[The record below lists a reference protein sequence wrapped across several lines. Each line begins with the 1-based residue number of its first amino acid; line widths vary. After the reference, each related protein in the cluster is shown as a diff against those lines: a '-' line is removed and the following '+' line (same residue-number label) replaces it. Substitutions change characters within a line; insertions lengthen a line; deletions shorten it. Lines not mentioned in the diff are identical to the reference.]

1 MKSIRKRK
9 HTQTR
14 KDKSVLLREKNN
26 ARSVCTLRFVRIWRE
41 RMAKGKKTD
50 NETIYKIMISM
61 FSTNNFN
68 ETSRQLNIPVKT
80 VEKIYK
86 ENKDKEEFTKLCI
99 QKKEE
104 FTETATRIINKA
116 TNLMEQRI
124 DLATE
129 HENELEEII
138 DEIWMTDK
146 KEMNET
152 KKKALVAKIAGMQ
165 LYSLKELAVAI
176 GTMYDKRALAKG
188 ESTSNTDINIKM
200 DKKVEELSQ

>member
-1 MKSIRKRK
+1 MPR
-9 HTQTR
+9 
-14 KDKSVLLREKNN
+14 
-26 ARSVCTLRFVRIWRE
+26 
-41 RMAKGKKTD
+41 GKKTD

-61 FSTNNFN
+61 YTTGNFS
-68 ETSRQLNIPVKT
+68 ETSRQLNIPVNT
-80 VEKIYK
+80 VEDIYK
-86 ENKDKEEFTKLCI
+86 NNIEKPEFVKLRKEKQDEFVEK
-99 QKKEE
+99 
-104 FTETATRIINKA
+104 ANRIINKA

-152 KKKALVAKIAGMQ
+152 KKKALVSKIAGMQ
-165 LYSLKELAVAI
+165 LYNIKELAVAI

-188 ESTSNTDINIKM
+188 ESTTNTAMTIKM
-200 DKKVEELSQ
+200 DKKVEELSK

>member
-1 MKSIRKRK
+1 MR
-9 HTQTR
+9 
-14 KDKSVLLREKNN
+14 
-26 ARSVCTLRFVRIWRE
+26 
-41 RMAKGKKTD
+41 GKKTD

-61 FSTNNFN
+61 FSTNNFA
-68 ETSRQLNIPVKT
+68 ETAKQLNIPATT

-86 ENKDKEEFTKLCI
+86 ENKDKEEFVELCAI
-99 QKKEE
+99 KKDE
-104 FTETATRIINKA
+104 FVETATRIINKA
-116 TNLMEQRI
+116 TSLMEKRI

-165 LYSLKELAVAI
+165 LYSLKELAVAV
-176 GTMYDKRALAKG
+176 GTMYDKKALTKG
-188 ESTSNTDINIKM
+188 ESTVNSKFEVEIKV
-200 DKKVEELSQ
+200 VE

>member
-1 MKSIRKRK
+1 
-9 HTQTR
+9 
-14 KDKSVLLREKNN
+14 
-26 ARSVCTLRFVRIWRE
+26 
-41 RMAKGKKTD
+41 MAKGKKTD
-50 NETIYKIMISM
+50 NETIYKIMVSM

-68 ETSRQLNIPVKT
+68 ETSRQLKVPVKT

-86 ENKDKEEFTKLCI
+86 ENKDKEEFTKLCM

-116 TNLMEQRI
+116 TDLMEKRI

-165 LYSLKELAVAI
+165 LYSLKELAVTI

-188 ESTSNTDINIKM
+188 ESTVNNKFEVDI
-200 DKKVEELSQ
+200 KVVE

>member
-1 MKSIRKRK
+1 
-9 HTQTR
+9 
-14 KDKSVLLREKNN
+14 
-26 ARSVCTLRFVRIWRE
+26 
-41 RMAKGKKTD
+41 MAKGKKTD
-50 NETIYKIMISM
+50 NETIYKIMVSM

-68 ETSRQLNIPVKT
+68 ETSRQLKVPVKT

-86 ENKDKEEFTKLCI
+86 ENKDKEEFTKLYM

-116 TNLMEQRI
+116 TDLMEKRI

-152 KKKALVAKIAGMQ
+152 KKKTLVAKIAGMQ
-165 LYSLKELAVAI
+165 LYSLKELAVTI

-188 ESTSNTDINIKM
+188 ESTVNNKFEVDI
-200 DKKVEELSQ
+200 KVVE

>member
-1 MKSIRKRK
+1 M
-9 HTQTR
+9 
-14 KDKSVLLREKNN
+14 
-26 ARSVCTLRFVRIWRE
+26 
-41 RMAKGKKTD
+41 
-50 NETIYKIMISM
+50 
-61 FSTNNFN
+61 
-68 ETSRQLNIPVKT
+68 
-80 VEKIYK
+80 
-86 ENKDKEEFTKLCI
+86 

-116 TNLMEQRI
+116 TDLMEKRI

-165 LYSLKELAVAI
+165 LYSLKELAVTI

>member
-1 MKSIRKRK
+1 
-9 HTQTR
+9 
-14 KDKSVLLREKNN
+14 
-26 ARSVCTLRFVRIWRE
+26 
-41 RMAKGKKTD
+41 MAKGKKTD
-50 NETIYKIMISM
+50 NETIYKVMLSV
-61 FSTNNFN
+61 FSTGNYS
-68 ETSRQLNIPVKT
+68 ETARQLNMPITT

-86 ENKDKEEFTKLCI
+86 DNKDKEEFVKLCNE
-99 QKKEE
+99 KKEE

-116 TNLMEQRI
+116 TSLMEQRI

-152 KKKALVAKIAGMQ
+152 KKKALVAKISGMQ
-165 LYSLKELAVAI
+165 LYSLKELSVAI

-188 ESTSNTDINIKM
+188 ESTANNKFEVDIRV
-200 DKKVEELSQ
+200 VE

>member
-1 MKSIRKRK
+1 
-9 HTQTR
+9 
-14 KDKSVLLREKNN
+14 
-26 ARSVCTLRFVRIWRE
+26 
-41 RMAKGKKTD
+41 MAKGKKTD
-50 NETIYKIMISM
+50 NETIYKIMISV
-61 FSTNNFN
+61 FSTGNYS
-68 ETSRQLNIPVKT
+68 ETARQLNIPVGT
-80 VEKIYK
+80 VEDVYK
-86 ENKDKEEFTKLCI
+86 RNIDKEEFTKLR
-99 QKKEE
+99 KEKTEE

-165 LYSLKELAVAI
+165 LYSLKELSVAV

-188 ESTSNTDINIKM
+188 ESTINTDINIKM
-200 DKKVEELSQ
+200 SKEVEDLSK